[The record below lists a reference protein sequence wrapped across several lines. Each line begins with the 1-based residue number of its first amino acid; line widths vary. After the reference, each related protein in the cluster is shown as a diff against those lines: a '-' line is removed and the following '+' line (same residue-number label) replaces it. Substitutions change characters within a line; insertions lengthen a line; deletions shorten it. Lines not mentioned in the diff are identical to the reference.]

1 MQAQQPYMEYRLIE
15 YPVKGQFCCISEEF
29 TSNRLEFIP
38 AFDVIN
44 SEKREMMF
52 HTTSILIC
60 LELLPVPDRWENKHA
75 GLYSILYTPPH

>member
-44 SEKREMMF
+44 SEKKRNDVSYYEHF
-52 HTTSILIC
+52 NLSGIA
-60 LELLPVPDRWENKHA
+60 A
-75 GLYSILYTPPH
+75 GPRPLGK